1 MIEYMDVYS
10 ASFNHRNANENHNEI
25 SLYSY
30 WHGYYQ
36 EEKLKS
42 VGNRKH

>member
-10 ASFNHRNANENHNEI
+10 ASFNHRNANENHNKI

-36 EEKLKS
+36 EE
-42 VGNRKH
+42 